1 MCCRKALAVVA
12 VVLFAGGG
20 LAYNHSNRQRQ
31 KPIHHPL
38 AHAADTDDGEEV
50 ARAAAKGR
58 SSGVLQKGKQKRGGL
73 KSVKV
78 VSAILLAH
86 MGKRGMENLLSLAAI
101 AVRGRPLLLSD
112 NTCLLKLLNVL
123 MNFARFWCQVS
134 DGLLQ
139 HKFSSFV
146 ICMLV
151 VHFDFFFVCVFLSG
165 CPIHSFSVIL
175 SPQFQGWTLEYII
188 VLVIRFVSP

>member
-1 MCCRKALAVVA
+1 MFCRKALAVVA

-50 ARAAAKGR
+50 AKAAAKGR

-86 MGKRGMENLLSLAAI
+86 MGKRGMENLVSLAAI
-101 AVRGRPLLLSD
+101 AV
-112 NTCLLKLLNVL
+112 
-123 MNFARFWCQVS
+123 
-134 DGLLQ
+134 
-139 HKFSSFV
+139 
-146 ICMLV
+146 
-151 VHFDFFFVCVFLSG
+151 
-165 CPIHSFSVIL
+165 
-175 SPQFQGWTLEYII
+175 
-188 VLVIRFVSP
+188 